1 MDLRFHP
8 QLLVSTWIVWFRVG
22 AAVCTALLS
31 LVSVLISGSKASS
44 FRQVVG
50 LSTSGANSQLFK
62 KLHVFFC
69 GR

>member
-1 MDLRFHP
+1 LFG
-8 QLLVSTWIVWFRVG
+8 VG